1 MKGRDLRRLK
11 EELQQ
16 GPADVIVG
24 KSGLTDSV
32 IAEIKRRLREK
43 RAVKVKMLKSA
54 LQTEGKDRKEMA
66 RSIAERVGARLLEV
80 RGRTMILYMEEENVK
95 SKK

>member
-32 IAEIKRRLREK
+32 IAEIKRRLKEK
-43 RAVKVKMLKSA
+43 RAIKVKMLKSA

>member
-1 MKGRDLRRLK
+1 MERRDLRRLK